1 MDVRAMGSVLRFFWI
16 IKVTIEI
23 GAWLSLVE
31 RSVRDAEAAGSNPVA
46 PTFSPQFH
54 SSLSPQVLMIM
65 VIEEMNDNKSLKD
78 FYLLWSTQSLSQL
91 GSAITA
97 FALTLWLYEKTGSA
111 LSTAALR
118 VCTYVPY
125 IAMSIF
131 AGAISD
137 KFDKKKTMLIC
148 DLLAALTTIAVFFLY
163 KTEMLDVW
171 HLYLI
176 NAVSGLMNTVQ
187 QPASE
192 VAYAVVTPK
201 DQYQK
206 TSGLQSLSRS
216 LVTIGNPVIAA
227 MIYGLAGLDAAI
239 AVDLLTFAIAFI
251 TLLFFVRIPEIPS
264 EGSGAESVLQLAK
277 EGILYLRENQLI
289 LYVILFM
296 AGVNFV
302 ASAFD
307 AVLPAFIIPN
317 PAGGNYILGIVT
329 SFSGIAM
336 VAGSLFA
343 TVMPAPKDR
352 VRVIYLTMLFSLGT
366 ENYLLA
372 FSRSP
377 ILWCIGQF
385 LGWVF
390 VPVMSTNQNV
400 IMRNTIP
407 PRLLGRVYACRN
419 TLQFFTI
426 PIGLLFGGFMVDEV
440 CEPLMAGSSVD
451 VLHFLF
457 GTGKG
462 SGAALM
468 FFILG
473 LTGTAMCLIF
483 GRKLKGFRYSDD

>member
-1 MDVRAMGSVLRFFWI
+1 MKKKRELR
-16 IKVTIEI
+16 
-23 GAWLSLVE
+23 
-31 RSVRDAEAAGSNPVA
+31 
-46 PTFSPQFH
+46 
-54 SSLSPQVLMIM
+54 
-65 VIEEMNDNKSLKD
+65 D
-78 FYLLWSTQSLSQL
+78 FYVLWSTQSLSQL

-118 VCTYVPY
+118 ICTYAPY
-125 IAMSIF
+125 IIMSIF

-137 KFDKKKTMLIC
+137 RFDKKKTMLVC
-148 DLLAALTTIAVFFLY
+148 DLLAALSTIAVFVLY
-163 KTEMLDVW
+163 KTGLLNVW

-176 NAVSGLMNTVQ
+176 NAISGLMNTVQ

-192 VAYAVVTPK
+192 VAYAMVTPREH
-201 DQYQK
+201 YQR

-216 LVTIGNPVIAA
+216 LVSIGNPVIASA
-227 MIYGLAGLDAAI
+227 IYGLAGLDAAI
-239 AVDLLTFAIAFI
+239 AIDLFTFAIAFV
-251 TLLFFVRIPEIPS
+251 TLALFVRIPEVPS
-264 EGSGAESVLQLAK
+264 EGNEAEGILKLAK
-277 EGILYLRENQLI
+277 EGLLYLKENPLI
-289 LYVILFM
+289 LHVILFM

-317 PAGGNYILGIVT
+317 PRGGNYVLGIVT

-336 VAGSLFA
+336 VVGSMLA
-343 TVMPAPKDR
+343 TVMPKPRDR

-372 FSRSP
+372 FSGNP
-377 ILWCIGQF
+377 VLWCIGQF

-400 IMRNTIP
+400 IMRNAVP
-407 PRLLGRVYACRN
+407 ARLLGRVYACRN

-426 PIGLLFGGFMVDEV
+426 PIGLAFGGFMVDEL
-440 CEPLMAGSSVD
+440 CEPFMRSSSGEK
-451 VLHFLF
+451 LQFLF
-457 GTGKG
+457 GSGKG

-468 FFILG
+468 LFILG
-473 LTGTAMCLIF
+473 VVGTVMCLAY
-483 GRKLKGFRYSDD
+483 GRKLKEYKYSDT